1 MSSPPFL
8 QPWHYCPQWAP
19 SRCSPVCC
27 GNMRCVH
34 DRASGPKGT
43 DRNVGQPLSDGG
55 AVVKPDALPIAEA
68 LTSREVSGPDQGG
81 GGRISPRLAAGVIDF
96 FVYVVVLNLFAE
108 YFPKVISETFTL
120 SLLAALLLKIVLEVV
135 VAVKDRMKL
144 RFRQATTRLGKIVA
158 AIMLWLVLVG
168 SKFVVLE
175 VINGV
180 FGNRVSLG
188 GFFPVTLLILALL
201 VARLA
206 VRRLLQGWSPP
217 TR

>member
-1 MSSPPFL
+1 M
-8 QPWHYCPQWAP
+8 
-19 SRCSPVCC
+19 
-27 GNMRCVH
+27 
-34 DRASGPKGT
+34 
-43 DRNVGQPLSDGG
+43 
-55 AVVKPDALPIAEA
+55 
-68 LTSREVSGPDQGG
+68 SGPDQGG
-81 GGRISPRLAAGVIDF
+81 AGRISPRLAAGVIDF

-135 VAVKDRMKL
+135 LEVKDRVKL
-144 RFRQATTRLGKIVA
+144 RFRQATTRLGKVVA

-168 SKFVVLE
+168 SKFAVLE

-188 GFFPVTLLILALL
+188 GFFSVTLLILALL

-206 VRRLLQGWSPP
+206 VRRLLRGWSPP